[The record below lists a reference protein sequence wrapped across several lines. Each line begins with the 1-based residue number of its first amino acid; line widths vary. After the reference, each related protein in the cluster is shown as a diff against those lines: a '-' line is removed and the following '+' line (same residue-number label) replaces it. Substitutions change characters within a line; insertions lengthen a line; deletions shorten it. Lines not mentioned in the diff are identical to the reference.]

1 MDKIL
6 VVGSLNMDIVTRVTK
21 TPKVGETVLGE
32 GLKLIPGGKGANQ
45 AVAIGRLGG
54 DVTMVGFVGDDSNG
68 NTLIENLKDN
78 NVVSKVRIADAPT
91 GTAFIMV
98 NESGDNS
105 IVVVPGANFK
115 MEVSAVESELV
126 RKSDVVVCQLEN
138 PLDSIESILRK
149 AKKLGKKTVL
159 NPAPGAR
166 LTNMFL
172 SNVDLLIPN
181 ETEFEILTGI
191 KIESKKDFIKGYVRL
206 NLLGISEVIVTLG
219 SRGSYYYNG
228 VDFID
233 TPGEKVKT
241 VDTTA
246 AGDSFIGAL
255 IYKLSIN
262 TPIGDAI
269 KFATK
274 AASVT
279 VTKFGAQSSL
289 PFTKDIK

>member
-1 MDKIL
+1 MMKIL
-6 VVGSLNMDIVTRVTK
+6 VVGSLNMDLVTK
-21 TPKVGETVLGE
+21 VNTTPKVGETVLGD
-32 GLKLIPGGKGANQ
+32 GLILIPGGKGANQ

-68 NTLIENLKDN
+68 KTLIDNLNKN
-78 NVVSKVRIADAPT
+78 NVISKVRMADTPT

-98 NESGDNS
+98 NGSGDNS

-115 MEVSAVESELV
+115 MEVSDVESELI
-126 RKSDVVVCQLEN
+126 RESDIVVCQLEN
-138 PLDSIESILRK
+138 PLDSIESVLSK
-149 AKKLGKKTVL
+149 AKRLGKKTVL
-159 NPAPGAR
+159 NPAPAAK
-166 LTNMFL
+166 LTDRFL

-181 ETEFEILTGI
+181 ETEFEILTGV
-191 KIESKKDFIKGYVRL
+191 KIESKKAFIKGYMIL
-206 NLLGISEVIVTLG
+206 NQLGISEVIVTLG

-228 VDFID
+228 VDFIY

-255 IYKLSIN
+255 VYKLSTDTTIAK
-262 TPIGDAI
+262 AI

-274 AASVT
+274 AASIT
-279 VTKFGAQSSL
+279 VTTLGAQSSL
-289 PFTKDIK
+289 PFIKDID